1 MEDFKPKTIN
11 NPDSSDQLPATLPTK
26 QVSLSGWGLVL
37 AAFFAGIVGGLYGSL
52 DLSQRSFFQKYLSG
66 KDSSA
71 GQSQTIQIQEESA
84 TIDVVK
90 EASPA
95 VVSIIVSKDISQMR
109 RFMFDPFGNFARPNE
124 STQPDI
130 QEVGAGTGFFV
141 SKDGLIITNKHV
153 VADDTAA
160 YTVVTSEG
168 KSYEAKILSQDPV
181 NDIAILKIDI
191 ENAPYL
197 SFAESGSVQLGQKV
211 IAIGNSLGQYQNTV
225 TSGVISGVG
234 RSITAGGAGELEQ
247 LEGVIQTDAAI
258 NSGNSGGPLLNL
270 AGLVVGIN
278 TAVDRQ
284 GQSIGFAIPANDVKT
299 ALESYQ
305 EKGKIT
311 RPYLGVRYI
320 TINPAIAESEKL
332 PKDYG
337 ALLLRGESLTDFA
350 VLPGSP
356 ADKAGL
362 RENDIILEFAGKKI
376 DENNSLS
383 KILKQNKP
391 GDKVDLKVYRAGE
404 EITVSL
410 TIGENE

>member
-26 QVSLSGWGLVL
+26 QVSLSGWSLVL

-90 EASPA
+90 KASPA

-181 NDIAILKIDI
+181 NDIAIIKIEIND
-191 ENAPYL
+191 APYL
-197 SFAESGSVQLGQKV
+197 TFAESSDLQLGQKV

-225 TSGVISGVG
+225 TSGVISGIG

>member
-1 MEDFKPKTIN
+1 MEDFKPKTVN
-11 NPDSSDQLPATLPTK
+11 DSDSSEQLTSSLPARKKLK
-26 QVSLSGWGLVL
+26 SGWGLVL
-37 AAFFAGIVGGLYGSL
+37 ACFIAGIVGGLYGSL

-66 KDSSA
+66 
-71 GQSQTIQIQEESA
+71 QSDNTESVQTVKVEEESA

-90 EASPA
+90 KASPA
-95 VVSIIVSKDISQMR
+95 VVSIVISKDISQMR
-109 RFMFDPFGNFARPNE
+109 RFMFDPFGNFPSSNE
-124 STQPDI
+124 SAEPNI

-153 VADDTAA
+153 VADEGAA
-160 YTVVTSEG
+160 YTVVTSDG
-168 KSYEAKILSQDPV
+168 KSYEAKVLSQDPV
-181 NDIAILKIDI
+181 NDIAIIKIEI

-197 SFAESGSVQLGQKV
+197 SFAESSDLQLGQKV

-284 GQSIGFAIPANDVKT
+284 GQSIGFAIPANDVKV

-305 EKGKIT
+305 DKGKIT
-311 RPYLGVRYI
+311 RPYLGVRYL
-320 TINPAIAESEKL
+320 TINPAIAKSEKL

-337 ALLLRGESLTDFA
+337 ALLIRGESLTDFA

-362 RENDIILEFAGKKI
+362 RENDIILEFAGKRV

-383 KILKQNKP
+383 KILKQSRP
-391 GDKVDLKVYRAGE
+391 GDRVDLKVYRAGE